1 MNLKLKHVIMKFQK
15 LYTKL
20 QTATHLTIN
29 FVIWPSLTK
38 LLSIWVFNILI
49 WVSLEKSSLFFFQLS
64 LAQVGKRLRFSTL
77 HPELEKLNF

>member
-1 MNLKLKHVIMKFQK
+1 MNLKLKYIIMKFQK

-49 WVSLEKSSLFFFQLS
+49 WVSLEKSSSFFQLS

>member
-1 MNLKLKHVIMKFQK
+1 MNLKLKYIIMKFQK

-49 WVSLEKSSLFFFQLS
+49 WVSLEKSNFFS
-64 LAQVGKRLRFSTL
+64 AVPCTSW
-77 HPELEKLNF
+77 EKIKIQHIASRVRKA